1 MIMIYGTHD
10 DLVNIVDLHA
20 NAERIDALDKEVS
33 ILVGTAAAGL
43 VVRFEYAPKRTPRN
57 GLGGGATWQV
67 KVDLVGTEVPISWPA
82 QRLCS
87 SVEVD
92 LRRVACE
99 RHDPCRFQDGVHVND
114 ASRLVYSLYDQRTST
129 LTLSKQEDE
138 ASR

>member
-57 GLGGGATWQV
+57 GLGGGARGRLRST
-67 KVDLVGTEVPISWPA
+67 SWAPKCQSRGQLNDYAAALKWVHDVWHASVTIPA
-82 QRLCS
+82 G
-87 SVEVD
+87 
-92 LRRVACE
+92 
-99 RHDPCRFQDGVHVND
+99 FKM
-114 ASRLVYSLYDQRTST
+114 AS
-129 LTLSKQEDE
+129 K
-138 ASR
+138 